1 MFDILELNSKK
12 MTEMAEKFN
21 ELYKETGLKPE
32 AFTEA
37 FSKMSAQAPAIPKV
51 TFNKNGYEIRTQMLE
66 MAQNQLWQDY
76 YAKVGAL
83 ETSVRK
89 EHEEVVTK
97 VEFPEFP
104 GSDQVLETARQFY
117 DFVNKG
123 K

>member
-1 MFDILELNSKK
+1 MFDTKQMK
-12 MTEMAEKFN
+12 EMADKFA
-21 ELYKETGLKPE
+21 ELQKNYGVKPE
-32 AFTEA
+32 EFASA
-37 FSKMSAQAPAIPKV
+37 LAKMVPSAPAMPKV
-51 TFNKNGYEIRTQMLE
+51 SFNKNGYEIRTQMLE

-89 EHEEVVTK
+89 EHDEVVTK
-97 VEFPEFP
+97 VEMPAFP
-104 GSDQVLETARQFY
+104 GSEQVLETARQFY

>member
-1 MFDILELNSKK
+1 MFDPKLN
-12 MTEMAEKFN
+12 MRLTEKLG
-21 ELYKETGLKPE
+21 ELYKNTGLKPE

-37 FSKMSAQAPAIPKV
+37 FEKMSAMTPSMPKV
-51 TFNKNGYEIRTQMLE
+51 NFNKNGYEIRTQMLE

-89 EHEEVVTK
+89 EHDEVVTK
-97 VEFPEFP
+97 VEMPAFP
-104 GSDQVLETARQFY
+104 GSEQVLETARQFY

>member
-1 MFDILELNSKK
+1 MFDVKQMK
-12 MTEMAEKFN
+12 EMADKFA
-21 ELYKETGLKPE
+21 ELYTTTGMKPE
-32 AFTEA
+32 AFTDA
-37 FSKMSAQAPAIPKV
+37 FSKMAPQIPKV
-51 TFNKNGYEIRTQMLE
+51 AFNKNGYEIRTQVLE
-66 MAQNQLWQDY
+66 MAQNQMWQDY

-89 EHEEVVTK
+89 EHDEVVTK

-104 GSDQVLETARQFY
+104 GSDQVLETAQKFY

>member
-1 MFDILELNSKK
+1 MFDMKQ
-12 MTEMAEKFN
+12 MTEMAEKFS
-21 ELYKETGLKPE
+21 EIYKTTGIKPE

-37 FSKMSAQAPAIPKV
+37 LNKMPQMPKV
-51 TFNKNGYEIRTQMLE
+51 NFNKNGYEIRTQMLE

-89 EHEEVVTK
+89 EHDEVVTK

>member
-1 MFDILELNSKK
+1 MFDVKQMK
-12 MTEMAEKFN
+12 EMADKFA
-21 ELYKETGLKPE
+21 ELYTTTGMKPE
-32 AFTEA
+32 AFTDA
-37 FSKMSAQAPAIPKV
+37 FSKMAPQIPKV
-51 TFNKNGYEIRTQMLE
+51 AFNKNGYEIRTQVLE

-89 EHEEVVTK
+89 EHDEVVTK

-117 DFVNKG
+117 DFVNG
-123 K
+123 KKQ